1 MRKQKIYYNQGDHWH
16 VVDTTSGKQRV
27 YRVDKK
33 RPSKKTRCPHLG
45 DPIERDGIT
54 IKVRCGCNGKERD
67 QRYAAHR
74 CDKHKRC
81 LPDLIPT
88 KELLDKRASGEI
100 DSDVQLYAWCHGC
113 PDRLA
118 APTA

>member
-1 MRKQKIYYNQGDHWH
+1 MRCVFLTAEKGAECQACGYQLPMDFPAPPGR
-16 VVDTTSGKQRV
+16 TCQA
-27 YRVDKK
+27 KK
-33 RPSKKTRCPHLG
+33 CPHLG

-67 QRYAAHR
+67 QRYAAHK
-74 CDKHKRC
+74 CGKHKRC
-81 LPDLIPT
+81 LPDLITT

-113 PDRLA
+113 PDRQKQEV
-118 APTA
+118 TV